1 MADSVLVVK
10 HVPWEGPHRIG
21 EALIAGGFELDV
33 RCTLDGD
40 ELPAVDQVAAAVFMG
55 GPMNVDE
62 VDAYPGLLVEREWI
76 AEAVAAD
83 LPLLGVC
90 LGAQLIAR
98 ALGSEI
104 VPGPAPEI
112 GWAPVTVSAEDD
124 LLARHLAPETD
135 VLHWHGDI
143 FDLPPGAKLLASSA
157 KTAVQA
163 FRARNAWGFL
173 FHAEADL
180 DLARLWMDEPSMSDE
195 ALAALDEQGAAR
207 ILSEAAE
214 QDERIREKTTPL
226 FKDFAAFV
234 SRNGYSRPRR

>member
-1 MADSVLVVK
+1 MADRVLVVK

-21 EALIAGGFELDV
+21 DALVSADVELDV

-40 ELPAVDQVAAAVFMG
+40 DLPAIDEVIGAVFMG

-62 VDAYPGLLVEREWI
+62 TEEYPGLAIEREWI
-76 AEAVAAD
+76 AAASEAN
-83 LPLLGVC
+83 LPVLGVC

-98 ALGSEI
+98 ALGSTI

-112 GWAPVTVSAEDD
+112 GWAPVTIHDD
-124 LLARHLAPETD
+124 TDPLARHLAPTAD

-143 FDLPPGAKLLASSA
+143 FDLPPGATLLASSA
-157 KTAVQA
+157 RTEVQG
-163 FRARNAWGFL
+163 FRKGRAWGFL

-180 DLARLWMDEPSMSDE
+180 DLARLWMNEESMRDE
-195 ALAALDEQGAAR
+195 AIDALGEAEASR

-214 QDERIREKTTPL
+214 LDVRIRERTNPL
-226 FKDFAAFV
+226 FKDFAAIV
-234 SRNGYSRPRR
+234 RGE